1 MVRRIVQIIIGE
13 FLSPPQDPHLDS
25 QARDICVRVSLDT
38 QGNTVKKVRATLRV
52 QCNSYNSSS
61 NAALLY
67 PF

>member
-1 MVRRIVQIIIGE
+1 MQ
-13 FLSPPQDPHLDS
+13 LAWLDS
-25 QARDICVRVSLDT
+25 QTRDICVRVSLDT

-52 QCNSYNSSS
+52 QCNSYNSSF